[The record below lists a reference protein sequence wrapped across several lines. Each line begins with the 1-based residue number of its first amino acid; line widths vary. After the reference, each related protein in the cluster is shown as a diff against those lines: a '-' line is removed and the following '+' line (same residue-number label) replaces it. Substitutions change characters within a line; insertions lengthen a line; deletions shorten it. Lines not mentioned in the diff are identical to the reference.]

1 MSAFIAFSLRAF
13 RESMQSWSHA
23 LFRLIFLPLVYL
35 LVFGKVMNPL
45 LAGPGYAAVAVPGI
59 VSMLVMN
66 AALGTVG
73 GVLNR
78 GYYFRSME
86 SWLLAPLSLSWLMLA
101 WVAGGV
107 LAGIAA
113 GLVGALLAFL
123 LLNLTPL
130 MPWAALLCLVYGATV
145 FALLGVVCYCLP
157 QTPAKAQEIMSF
169 ILLPMMYL
177 GCTFFS
183 YDMLETP
190 WNVAAL
196 SLPTTYLSEALR
208 AAYGSVQPAL
218 GLRAIAGGGLAALL
232 LLFVTAHFIFIR
244 RFRDFLW

>member
-1 MSAFIAFSLRAF
+1 MSVFIAFTVRAF
-13 RESMQSWSHA
+13 RESMQSWPHA

-35 LVFGKVMNPL
+35 VVFGKVMNPL
-45 LAGPGYAAVAVPGI
+45 LPGPGYAAVAVPGI
-59 VSMLVMN
+59 LSMLVMN

-86 SWLLAPLSLSWLMLA
+86 SWLLAPLSLGGLMLA
-101 WVAGGV
+101 WVVGGM

-130 MPWAALLCLVYGATV
+130 MPWAALGCLVYGSTV
-145 FALLGVVCYCLP
+145 FALLGVICYCLP

-183 YDMLETP
+183 YDMLQSP

-208 AAYGSVQPAL
+208 AAYGSAQPAL
-218 GLRAIAGGGLAALL
+218 TLETIAGGGLAALVS
-232 LLFVTAHFIFIR
+232 LFVMARFIFAC